1 MTKKAVV
8 FSDSRRKTY
17 EKIIKEQTQEKKRE
31 LHRAID
37 GLVDKQI
44 DKKFNLFLKD
54 LKIKKALDKHKKTCE
69 ELDIFERN
77 LENKKNN

>member
-37 GLVDKQI
+37 GLVDK
-44 DKKFNLFLKD
+44 KFNLFLK
-54 LKIKKALDKHKKTCE
+54 T
-69 ELDIFERN
+69 
-77 LENKKNN
+77 